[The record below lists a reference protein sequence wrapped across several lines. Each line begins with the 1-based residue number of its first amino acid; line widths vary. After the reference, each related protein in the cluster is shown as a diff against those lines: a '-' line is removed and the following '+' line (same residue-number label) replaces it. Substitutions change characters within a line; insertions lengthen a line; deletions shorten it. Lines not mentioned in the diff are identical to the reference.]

1 MLCPNCGTE
10 NPDDAR
16 NCKKCGQALPST
28 SAAEAPYAGE
38 WKDDPDLVH
47 AAGQGKRR
55 KKRGR
60 RIVLAVV
67 LVAILL
73 AVGLLGGRVVL
84 SRLYSTQVT
93 LAQQMLSDKKYS
105 DAADALEKAIKLQ
118 PKEQQAYLLVEQ
130 AFSGTQ
136 DYDTGVSLLEQGV
149 KDTGA
154 PAVQTALTEMKSKQE
169 DAHARAEQEK
179 AAQQAAAK
187 LHWAVQPTM
196 VLASVEE
203 PGAQPG
209 KGSASFAGMPDYSS
223 TVLVKEGSTTRLLGY
238 DGKDRIPDGY
248 TVRFCDTCGVVAQKT
263 GAQDAQEWLVG
274 PDGTVLGPHT
284 DAATQQYVFQNGAV
298 CLSGSGEKA
307 ESWNQTAILP
317 VLSKSGAAAG
327 YAFIDS
333 DGKQVGDTYTS
344 AGIFSEGLA
353 AVQKDGKWGYVDH
366 TGAEKIP
373 FLFDKA
379 YPFQEGLAAVVLD
392 GKAGFIQP
400 DGTLSLG
407 FSYQDAR
414 SPYGGRAWVKQD
426 GKWGVLDLQT
436 TGKSTDWAQVYLQK
450 LQDLDFSLTR
460 PSVEVGLWDFNGDG
474 TPELFLS
481 DGTLCTVYTVGPGST
496 QAIGVIRGER
506 LYAGSQS
513 GQLLATTSN
522 VDTFNG
528 ALAALGG
535 NDAARSLNTCYD
547 SGVLSYRINTSGVT
561 GQGAVLL
568 AMSSPPT
575 YLQDGKTVEPN
586 IYRAALDEACPSG
599 REVQMTRLTPDRVA
613 ALDETR
619 LRALEWKASASD
631 AVLNTAASATSSS
644 VSSSSAWE
652 SSAPETDSAAGAS
665 QDMTPADSL
674 FSE

>member
-1 MLCPNCGTE
+1 MLCPNCATE

-16 NCKKCGQALPST
+16 NCKKCGQALTSA

-38 WKDDPDLVH
+38 WKDDPDLVR

-67 LVAILL
+67 LVVILL

-84 SRLYSTQVT
+84 SRLYTTQVT
-93 LAQQMLSDKKYS
+93 LAQQLLSDKKYS

-118 PKEQQAYLLVEQ
+118 PKEQQAYLLVEK

-136 DYDTGVSLLEQGV
+136 DYDKGVSLLEQGV

-154 PAVQTALTEMKSKQE
+154 TAVQTALTEMKSKQE
-169 DAHARAEQEK
+169 DAHTRAEQEK

-187 LHWAVQPTM
+187 LHWAVQPSLTFDSLE
-196 VLASVEE
+196 V
-203 PGAQPG
+203 PGMQPG
-209 KGSASFAGMPDYSS
+209 KGSAAFAGIPDYSG
-223 TVLVKEGSTTRLLGY
+223 TVLVEKGNTTRLLGY
-238 DGKDRIPDGY
+238 DAKDRIPDGY
-248 TVRFCDTCGVVAQKT
+248 TVRFCDACGVVAQKA
-263 GAQDAQEWLVG
+263 GDQNAQEWLIG
-274 PDGTVLGPHT
+274 PDGKVLGPHT

-298 CLSGSGEKA
+298 CLSGSSEKA
-307 ESWNQTAILP
+307 ESWNQNAILP
-317 VLSKSGAAAG
+317 VFSRSGTAAG
-327 YAFIDS
+327 YAFIGS

-353 AVQKDGKWGYVDH
+353 AVQKDGKWGYVDR

-426 GKWGVLDLQT
+426 GKWGVLDLQP

-450 LQDLDFSLTR
+450 LQDLDFSLTKS
-460 PSVEVGLWDFNGDG
+460 SVEAGLWDWNGDG

-481 DGTLCTVYTVGPGST
+481 DGALCTVYTVGPGST
-496 QAIGVIRGER
+496 QAIGVLRGER

-513 GQLLATTSN
+513 GQLFTTTSN

-528 ALAALGG
+528 ALAVLGE

-547 SGVLSYRINTSGVT
+547 SGVLSYRMNTSGIV
-561 GQGAVLL
+561 GQGATLL

-575 YLQDGKTVEPN
+575 YLQNGKTVELDA
-586 IYRAALDEACPSG
+586 YRAALAEACPSV
-599 REVQMTRLTPDRVA
+599 REIQMIRLTPERVA
-613 ALDETR
+613 ALDETA
-619 LRALEWKASASD
+619 LRALEWNIIASNATQNPSESD
-631 AVLNTAASATSSS
+631 IAPS
-644 VSSSSAWE
+644 VSSGSAWE
-652 SSAPETDSAAGAS
+652 SSTASAGQNA
-665 QDMTPADSL
+665 TPADNL